1 MGRIKNFRDF
11 NIINESRDS
20 LEDRFLLLES
30 SETYHT
36 LNEGKLTDYLKNQ
49 LSKAFLGPLSKISMI
64 DKARRV
70 LIDHEIAKIEKRY
83 SIEKEINRMNASGA
97 EKTSIS
103 NRREAKMRELEVFNK
118 QQELKIKQAKD
129 YIDDVI
135 DGNQRRQDYFDVG
148 RAEDLIG
155 LAELEYKLAKT
166 SANSNKLELLL
177 NKVSKA
183 KKKAATKLA
192 ALKASASTSPSST
205 GSSTR
210 TSASTA
216 TSLAPKPGPKPAPK
230 PGPKPTA
237 KPATSSTGSSKSTS
251 KISPKKASDVIE
263 MKRALGKEIADLKAD
278 LERMLSK
285 LEERVKKSDTSPI
298 PKRSMDKMQADFMTV
313 ATNLDAKNQLLDF
326 LETLGSSESE
336 ISKNAGSKT
345 GLDKIVDQINNRI
358 ESSKS
363 KNTGNKKLINDLFQD
378 MMKNPKLDP
387 AKVRN
392 VINKTKRK

>member
-1 MGRIKNFRDF
+1 M
-11 NIINESRDS
+11 
-20 LEDRFLLLES
+20 
-30 SETYHT
+30 
-36 LNEGKLTDYLKNQ
+36 
-49 LSKAFLGPLSKISMI
+49 
-64 DKARRV
+64 
-70 LIDHEIAKIEKRY
+70 
-83 SIEKEINRMNASGA
+83 
-97 EKTSIS
+97 
-103 NRREAKMRELEVFNK
+103 
-118 QQELKIKQAKD
+118 
-129 YIDDVI
+129 
-135 DGNQRRQDYFDVG
+135 
-148 RAEDLIG
+148 
-155 LAELEYKLAKT
+155 
-166 SANSNKLELLL
+166 
-177 NKVSKA
+177 
-183 KKKAATKLA
+183 
-192 ALKASASTSPSST
+192 
-205 GSSTR
+205 
-210 TSASTA
+210 
-216 TSLAPKPGPKPAPK
+216 
-230 PGPKPTA
+230 
-237 KPATSSTGSSKSTS
+237 
-251 KISPKKASDVIE
+251 IE